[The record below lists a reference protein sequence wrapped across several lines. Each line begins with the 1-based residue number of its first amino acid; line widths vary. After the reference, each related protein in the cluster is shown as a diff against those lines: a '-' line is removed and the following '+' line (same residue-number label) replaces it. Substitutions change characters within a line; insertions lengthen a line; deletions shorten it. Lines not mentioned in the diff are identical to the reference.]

1 MKNSNLKVKNI
12 SIILCLIFKFIVLGL
27 SFIFLTRFSSLI
39 KSFSDLGKINLK
51 NLPKDLSSIVNIY
64 YLILIFL
71 TLSLVLFAIS
81 LINKNIKGFDTIEI
95 GANVFSLIFYIISF
109 VLIKPA
115 LGLIKNIVRGFKGL
129 DTFEYF
135 SYIKK
140 FLGKANFLIDKID
153 GPIKIFFTIF
163 TVLAIIMMTISI
175 ILMLKRLLRK

>member
-115 LGLIKNIVRGFKGL
+115 LGLIKKH
-129 DTFEYF
+129 
-135 SYIKK
+135 S
-140 FLGKANFLIDKID
+140 
-153 GPIKIFFTIF
+153 
-163 TVLAIIMMTISI
+163 
-175 ILMLKRLLRK
+175 

>member
-39 KSFSDLGKINLK
+39 RSFSDLGKINLK

-64 YLILIFL
+64 YLILLFL

-95 GANVFSLIFYIISF
+95 GTNIFSLIFYIISF

-115 LGLIKNIVRGFKGL
+115 LELIKNIVRGFKGL

-140 FLGKANFLIDKID
+140 YLGKANFLIDKID

-163 TVLAIIMMTISI
+163 IVLAIIMMAISI